1 MRERFAAGE
10 AEQSVEI
17 ADKVYPKRGKACAN
31 DLQLGKQSRA
41 SRLHDEVNPKQGK
54 ACANDLQLGKQ
65 SGAVET
71 QLRVWISG
79 RRGDDFLSL
88 SWRNVNHGY
97 MKIG

>member
-1 MRERFAAGE
+1 LQPGK
-10 AEQSVEI
+10 QSRATKLHDE
-17 ADKVYPKRGKACAN
+17 VYPKRGKACAN

-41 SRLHDEVNPKQGK
+41 SKLHDEVNPKRGK

-65 SGAVET
+65 SEAVET

-79 RRGDDFLSL
+79 RRGDFLSL